1 MSVLGPRASRAYYS
15 EREAWDEV
23 RDLAARALDHLTSA
37 NLSVRRKA
45 LQDIDTISGVMLA
58 QLKEGHHENP
68 PLLIW
73 PNPPSRNDEVLSS
86 RVLEIKYRH
95 AEDGQDY
102 RHKFSAGDSLVTMD
116 RRGVKYLAIIRADG
130 RPLWKD
136 F

>member
-1 MSVLGPRASRAYYS
+1 MSFGGHRASRAHHS
-15 EREAWDEV
+15 EREAWELV
-23 RDLAARALDHLTSA
+23 RAIALKIA
-37 NLSVRRKA
+37 VRGNDNGA
-45 LQDIDTISGVMLA
+45 LRQELLGTADTMLA
-58 QLKEGHHENP
+58 QLRQGIHENP

-73 PNPPSRNDEVLSS
+73 PNPPSRTDEVLSTK
-86 RVLEIKYRH
+86 VLAIEYVH
-95 AEDGQDY
+95 AEDGQRY